1 MAGLTV
7 SSVTG
12 PSKRVREDVVSI
24 ENSRALLI
32 SINLLINNFV
42 VENIIA
48 MLDVLF
54 CVIISLRSRVCTLIG

>member
-12 PSKRVREDVVSI
+12 PSKRVREDVVCI

-32 SINLLINNFV
+32 PINLLINEFV

-48 MLDVLF
+48 MFDVLF
-54 CVIISLRSRVCTLIG
+54 CIIISLRSRVCTLIG